1 MTGMKELSMDNTDFL
16 KKIFDSVD
24 KESKGYIV
32 WEEFFA
38 AVKLISSN
46 DLRDKIDLFFSI
58 VDADGNGNF
67 SFEEIKDICKL
78 SLTKI
83 EDSDEND

>member
-16 KKIFDSVD
+16 KKIFESVD
-24 KESKGYIV
+24 KDSKGYIV

-38 AVKLISSN
+38 AAKLISSN
-46 DLRDKIDLFFSI
+46 DLRDKIDLFFAI